1 VVWFTVVCVTG
12 VETTGVV
19 VVCVT
24 TAVVVAAVLL
34 AALVDVEVEVEVVVC
49 VREALALSGGTAAP
63 DCGPATVACSP
74 VVAPLAASEPVR
86 AGAELDFTAL
96 PIPKP
101 AASAMTSSA
110 PSSHH
115 RWFMSHHPFTRFH
128 P

>member
-1 VVWFTVVCVTG
+1 VVVCCTVVWVTG

-24 TAVVVAAVLL
+24 TAVLVAAVVL
-34 AALVDVEVEVEVVVC
+34 AALVEVDVDVC
-49 VREALALSGGTAAP
+49 VRDALAFAFSGGMGAP
-63 DCGPATVACSP
+63 DCGPVTVACAP
-74 VVAPLAASEPVR
+74 VPEPLAASDPEC

-96 PIPKP
+96 PMPKP
-101 AASAMTSSA
+101 AAIAMISSA

-115 RWFMSHHPFTRFH
+115 RCFMSRHPFTRFQ